1 MIEIQ
6 LNSLIQAKE
15 TKLLELSESSNII
28 TEATDETI
36 LANFE
41 NSDILANA
49 GSNELSNICNFCKKT
64 FCNEK
69 YLQIHISKQHKF
81 L

>member
-6 LNSLIQAKE
+6 LNSMKE
-15 TKLLELSESSNII
+15 AELLEVSESSEII
-28 TEATDETI
+28 TEVEEQT
-36 LANFE
+36 LV
-41 NSDILANA
+41 DISEKCDTLE
-49 GSNELSNICNFCKKT
+49 SKDLSNICNFCKKT